1 LGSDL
6 RVASITPL
14 VEVLLQ
20 GELPL
25 LRSVIPDQVEV
36 SVDLTGLAAGTHLL
50 EPHVKVPPD
59 LQAISTSP
67 ATVEVVL
74 ESTLEPTP
82 TPTPTPA
89 G

>member
-1 LGSDL
+1 
-6 RVASITPL
+6 

-50 EPHVKVPPD
+50 EPNVEAPPD
-59 LQAISTSP
+59 LQVISTSP
-67 ATVEVVL
+67 TTVEVVL

>member
-6 RVASITPL
+6 RVASVTPL

-25 LRSVIPDQVEV
+25 LRSVIPDQVSV
-36 SVDLTGLAAGTHLL
+36 SVDLTGLAEGTHLL
-50 EPHVKVPPD
+50 EPTVQAPQD
-59 LQAISTSP
+59 LQVLSTSP
-67 ATVEVVL
+67 STVEVVL